1 MIPFIKPLPGSGN
14 HLQDQKDDELEEE
27 SRREDEIDEAEYK
40 IEDR

>member
-27 SRREDEIDEAEYK
+27 SRREDETCLPEENEGA
-40 IEDR
+40 